1 MDHVILSTAN
11 TPILRLLEYAQ
22 APGRPPLTP
31 ATAAMMLLPR
41 QAGQAYVPSALR
53 HLMDPGSPIA
63 DFYHVCPQCMALGD
77 RIADAMSLVRSL
89 GAGMVL

>member
-1 MDHVILSTAN
+1 
-11 TPILRLLEYAQ
+11 
-22 APGRPPLTP
+22 
-31 ATAAMMLLPR
+31 MMLLPR

-63 DFYHVCPQCMALGD
+63 DFYHLCPQCMALGD
-77 RIADAMSLVRSL
+77 RIADAMSLVCSL